1 MAIGDPGDKL
11 KDGEIPQ
18 VLKDHLK
25 PEPEQWGPFWF
36 PLPAKSGFHIS
47 LLGFTSLFLFVFMR
61 KTALLGLKK
70 KGSKGILQCL
80 SRVLLDFQALKLLT
94 AATEHS

>member
-1 MAIGDPGDKL
+1 MAIGDPGGKL

-25 PEPEQWGPFWF
+25 PEPGQWGPFWF
-36 PLPAKSGFHIS
+36 PLPAKSGLHIS
-47 LLGFTSLFLFVFMR
+47 LLSFACLFLFVFMR

-70 KGSKGILQCL
+70 KGSKGIHQCL
-80 SRVLLDFQALKLLT
+80 SRGLLDFQALKLL
-94 AATEHS
+94 AAAAEHS